1 MLKLNTLGEL
11 ASLLEDLKA
20 RIQRDGL
27 LFMNNRLK
35 NAQTLSD
42 LEITTRQQHEIIN
55 SIEAMD
61 YCGGPASDE
70 KYPWK
75 SVSVFGKVFR
85 GVELYIKF
93 SVGITGTPVVCLS
106 FHEPATSM
114 VYQFK

>member
-1 MLKLNTLGEL
+1 MLKLNTLGEV

-35 NAQTLSD
+35 NAQTLSN
-42 LEITTRQQHEIIN
+42 LETTPGQQQEIIN
-55 SIEAMD
+55 SLEAAD
-61 YCGGPASDE
+61 YCGGPAPDE

-75 SVSVFGKVFR
+75 SVSVFGKAFR
-85 GVELYIKF
+85 EVELYIKF
-93 SVGITGTPVVCLS
+93 SIGITGTPVVCLS
-106 FHEPATSM
+106 FHEPSTPM